1 MKNIR
6 VILVPKYMTKE
17 ELKEMGIEPTATVE
31 AEYGD
36 KVITGEQ
43 ITLAHHTKEYADNP
57 APCNTP
63 NVPELEDGATIVV
76 SHVDLDTL
84 GGIAALLGRKK
95 DDPEFWK
102 AAEYIDLNGIHHLH
116 EIPQRAQEQY
126 LAYSAW
132 CEQNRSGRITEVT
145 DITQDVME
153 KLEAMDKSIDMDPEM
168 VENGIRWSKEQ
179 EKAIEACLV
188 YENENIRVFDSPE
201 GIFCS
206 AEYYSPNQKK
216 VIPATVVLNGKFK
229 SITVALADGGKEF
242 QRLGLMTAKELVQ
255 KIWGPEAGGHPGI
268 AGSPR
273 GKEMDR
279 RDLDLMAIT
288 VNNEFMR
295 AERKK
300 LELTEEEYEE
310 LIKQRSAISLRSMA
324 DDTEKA
330 LTSKPIND

>member
-1 MKNIR
+1 MKNVR
-6 VILVPKYMTKE
+6 VVLVPKYMTKE
-17 ELKEMGIEPTATVE
+17 ELKEIGIEPAATVE

-43 ITLAHHTKEYADNP
+43 ITLAHHTKEYANNP

-63 NVPELEDGATIVV
+63 NVPVLEDGATIVV

-95 DDPEFWK
+95 EDPDFWN
-102 AAEYIDLNGIHHLH
+102 AAEFIDLNGIHHLH
-116 EIPQRAQEQY
+116 EISPKAQKQY

-153 KLEAMDKSIDMDPEM
+153 KLAAMDKSIDMDQEM

-179 EKAIEACLV
+179 EQAIEACLIF
-188 YENENIRVFDSPE
+188 ENENIRVFDSPE

-206 AEYYSPNQKK
+206 AEYYSPKQERI
-216 VIPATVVLNGKFK
+216 IPATVVLNGKFK

-242 QRLGLMTAKELVQ
+242 QKLGLMTAKELVQ

-273 GKEMDR
+273 GKEMDN

-288 VNNEFMR
+288 VNNEFLR
-295 AERKK
+295 AQNKK
-300 LELTEEEYEE
+300 MELTEEEYEE
-310 LIKQRSAISLRSMA
+310 IEELKSAVSLRSISDRSDKVLSA
-324 DDTEKA
+324 AKLSE
-330 LTSKPIND
+330 